1 MSTSTHSS
9 TNLPIWIIFLFGYFL
24 LITFSTSYAAPPLS
38 SVYENMIKASNKQS
52 SDAYAFKKCRSLQA
66 KPFDKN
72 STKKKAI
79 IVGDSQGCDFLNG
92 ALENSYLNNYQIQ
105 FRFIPYACQTIP
117 EKNIAN
123 YIAPKHQKF
132 CLQSGRADSLKKAKK
147 QIQEADLIIFA
158 ALWKIKVAE
167 KFPDIINYLKTNKQQ
182 KMVLIGN
189 KFFGKISPKDY
200 LKMSEKE
207 LKSFRNYVGK
217 TSMEIN
223 TVFERQLDKR
233 ITFVNPHNL
242 LCGKSTTC
250 PLFTDDLQLISYDGR
265 HLTQAGAGY
274 IAKILFKQLALEEN
288 TIASQHDKAKA
299 SSLEN

>member
-1 MSTSTHSS
+1 MGYADNSS
-9 TNLPIWIIFLFGYFL
+9 H
-24 LITFSTSYAAPPLS
+24 S
-38 SVYENMIKASNKQS
+38 SVYENMIKATNKQS

-66 KPFDKN
+66 KPFDKHN
-72 STKKKAI
+72 TKKKAI

-92 ALENSYLNNYQIQ
+92 ALENGYLNDYQIQ

-147 QIQEADLIIFA
+147 QIQEADLVIFA

-167 KFPDIINYLKTNKQQ
+167 QFPEIINYLKTSKQQ

-200 LKMSEKE
+200 LQMPKKE
-207 LKSFRNYVGK
+207 LKAFRNYVGK

-223 TVFERQLDKR
+223 TVFERTLDKR
-233 ITFVNPHNL
+233 IAFVNSHHL
-242 LCGKSTTC
+242 ICGKSTTC
-250 PLFTDDLQLISYDGR
+250 PIFTDDLQLISYDGR

-288 TIASQHDKAKA
+288 TIASQYLDIK
-299 SSLEN
+299 N